1 MASRTK
7 ARCERARF
15 SKSLASRRQR
25 PSHPNV
31 RSTIQ
36 RLGST
41 TNPFVSQRLTISS
54 GRRAALLTAAAVAAL
69 TVYDM
74 CKSADRGMRVTEL
87 HLVHKAGGKSGTFE
101 ALG

>member
-1 MASRTK
+1 MASCTK

-15 SKSLASRRQR
+15 SKSFARRRQR

-41 TNPFVSQRLTISS
+41 TKPMAVSERLTISS
-54 GRRAALLTAAAVAAL
+54 GRRADFFTAAAVVAPQ
-69 TVYDM
+69 
-74 CKSADRGMRVTEL
+74 
-87 HLVHKAGGKSGTFE
+87 
-101 ALG
+101 